1 MLKLR
6 YKIQIKTI
14 MKNMFNYHSGMFHM
28 QAKRLSLLLLLLLV
42 SSVYA
47 LGLNGSI
54 TMTAKVAHNSVG
66 LGTVYIDGEAGS
78 WTLTETGDKT
88 TTFTRKVEGKTNKEV
103 SMTWQYQANPNPGYY
118 VTWYQGDYSA
128 ANASIPTTG
137 NSTDNPLGVTLTA
150 ELSNTKP
157 TITYTAVFKTN
168 YKFYNLAQVKVKGVT
183 ATETPGWVYVDNGD
197 KEYSAIAGNEWQRET
212 ATYGDNS
219 EINRPTYTYTY
230 YAKANTTDDDD
241 PTNDYTFTGWFDN
254 IECIGNPL
262 STDIE
267 YEYTSNFKDDQA
279 NPLTPAILYAR
290 FEKDKYY
297 FYQDPSVYVVGEKN
311 GGQVKISNQKS
322 GEVTDWGTEINS
334 RVGYA
339 HSFKASTSN
348 DTEDFTITYQ
358 AKNNNA
364 SLYAFWGWGESPTST
379 PTEDM
384 KSLEYT
390 KTYTVS
396 QENISSENPLPIDP
410 LYAIFKSYYYKVPA
424 VLVATNSKDAGKVY
438 IDLTGAGTS
447 DGYKDAIYAE
457 EEYIQVPADAA
468 HSTYTCYYYAK
479 ANTGAEFRGWST
491 TADGKN
497 IISDQIHYSTTYT
510 VTSTDSNNPDV
521 APPLYAVFASYIDI
535 QQQDRMICYVDNYGN
550 YNINDT
556 KIILELL
563 KAPKLVAEL
572 KASPAYPDNDKFSL
586 SNAEASQVGN
596 KVEFDAT
603 QGLIN
608 LKLSYVGD
616 LSNAIGKTAY
626 ITLTGLNGE
635 NVIVERTISVVVEKA
650 PIVTFIP
657 TDGKGAYTVSLTDG
671 SGVFYSMPAN
681 AKEDL
686 QVQIAQESM
695 ANLEMKLTSPVQNE
709 DYIFFA
715 WKKTEGNVS
724 TYISTEPTCVHE
736 FTEPAVVQAEFIHK
750 DQATFI
756 INKSQPEKVYADL
769 QLALDEANILK
780 TNTGKEQVVV
790 FANEF
795 ANSTEAEKRQG
806 ILPKGNYK
814 IPAGITLL
822 IPGDN
827 TYKSFDGN
835 NINDFY
841 NQTQEEGTAQLYRKL
856 IVETGTTF
864 DVEGNIS
871 LSVDKLYS
879 AGADKYNSRPGSYGQ
894 IELQSNAKITLRNG
908 AGLYAFGY
916 LTGDKTSSVVAE
928 NGSLVYELLQYTD
941 YRGGSG
947 TAAMYQT
954 RGNDKVFPFNQY
966 YIQNIEVATE
976 FKYGATEYLSSGAT
990 MNGSVT
996 ALSSQFITSGNV
1008 EGAGLFNIGENS
1020 SVIKYYDPITDRLKI
1035 TVRGG
1040 SSRLGYM
1047 LLDLGWVVV
1056 MNVVVDTREYVLP
1069 INNNMDIVLENA
1081 TVVAPYDM
1089 AWLPGATLSVDKN
1102 SLFEIDGGRIYVY
1115 DKDERVNNV
1124 NDTYRNEGYF
1134 GSKHSKLYPITY
1146 TPNNSQKSG
1155 SSYKRTP
1162 DNLKDATWI
1171 IDGKVNVKTGGG
1183 LYTTAGNAQIIS
1195 NGQGQV
1201 QFHSTLGART
1211 TNQSQYIAGGTTDV
1225 LFSPSSWR
1233 SLVQFP
1239 VNSARLQNADK
1250 SYVETQ
1256 NGNYIYNPAKGKW
1269 EKTAQLQDTWDIPS
1283 ITIHKPN
1290 DKKDVKVKSF
1300 INGVTT
1306 SENVSNLTISITG
1319 NGFTKGNAEYE
1330 AGVGLVIP
1338 VSYQASGTAGEY
1350 VGTITITYNGQTYT
1364 QLITAIEDYTPQY
1377 DILNTPL
1384 ETYIN
1389 TPLSLEPFIEPI
1401 EGNVTT
1407 LVDDENMKWNW
1418 STSGDAANQFQLKLG
1433 EGDAKLS
1440 ESQLIFT
1447 PSSTGT
1453 KTAMLHLTASYTDG
1467 NGQVHSTTKNIP
1479 LTGIAKALEENT
1491 LAFVDLS
1498 TIYKGQTEN
1507 TKLFKGAGSSQ
1518 NVTITVQDE
1527 NGENV
1532 TLSAIGIDDQDEN
1545 STINPKQTGT
1555 YTITAQQAYSTT
1567 VAAATITTTITIFPR
1582 VKWNWENMYFGGK
1595 YDNPI
1600 TFMDGTNPEYTLVE
1614 ETDAQN
1620 VVNYNSDTKTAAI
1633 SAWETG
1639 EAEATFTFT
1648 QEGEEPVTFTSHIHR
1663 DPRRLRVDVNDLR
1676 TYKAVNADSVGVQFD
1691 NHNKTI
1697 IFTSAAGKTSQWT
1710 MYFVGVPDELYFTPT
1725 QCQNAWQIEES
1736 PNGTN
1741 WMTTFTW
1748 ASIATNTPFS
1758 QSLLPTTRY
1767 LRITYGGAGVE
1778 SQAVLTNFYVTALTS
1793 VKADPTKIYL
1803 PTVAAG
1809 GSTTKDIV
1817 FTYAS
1822 LTGGLTLSTSNND
1835 VFTLSTSTLPATSES
1850 APYQVQQVTVTSTST
1865 EETTGFVSVKDG
1877 GQTLLE
1883 IPIKVYQYPQD
1894 LPILMAT
1901 DPLERYYFVT
1911 DKTYR
1916 TTWEEKTRTI
1926 VMDNAVSNASP
1937 FVTFHFP
1944 DSPTPGLISFDYTP
1958 DCKGIWRIQESHDE
1972 LDWTTYDIT
1981 PNSTNSVSQTLDPDS
1996 RYVRV
2001 TYVSAYAEVI
2011 DVTNL
2016 AIVPTANIKATPAEL
2031 TIEKGSPENVA
2042 VRANNL
2048 TDLEITCTS
2057 SNFTWTP
2064 TDLTTTWVGAGTK
2077 EANLTISYNGTAAV
2091 EYATLNFYSTVADE
2105 KIVLATVELTGILG
2119 SLTNG
2124 TTNIYTGVHDGVNGT
2139 IISDATKYTL
2149 KGDFIGIEFKPVDI
2163 SDAFVPSTSTPL
2175 FDYLFIFGETTTMD
2189 GTIIITT
2196 PNNSAG
2202 SNAKT
2207 PCYIYKKGTTGYDF
2221 FKVIDNAN
2229 ASTKV
2234 THELDILQLT
2244 DNSAK
2249 EDLKV
2254 YITGFCP
2261 YASTGYTK
2269 NDEGVF
2275 FFQGGANDNVDVYLE
2290 DCYLYSRYKTFDGHS
2305 FINRSNG
2312 EAYSEQYVRGSGGV
2326 LVFECTVNN
2335 NTSTT
2340 PFNVT
2345 IHTKGRNVL
2354 KSHYGCFFES
2364 IVGRAYQ
2371 VSSPVQIHMA
2381 GGQEFV
2387 EGSYTVLNFD
2397 DKWPTAADYSTVDR
2411 TNGFLSLQKQVN
2423 NAPSIDLGNPQTVV
2437 NFNGGQVEL
2446 QNAQI
2451 VSTNYKTTMAISHR
2465 SGEFA
2470 GFRLSYGLGADDAG
2484 GTVNFND
2491 GTTTVQ
2497 TMKVNP
2503 DYVNYYLMDED
2514 DPSTPENE
2522 SLYTSCLRCP
2532 AKTYVMGG
2540 SHCMMRACSEPTS
2553 KGGAPTDENG
2563 KPLGLYKYPKTKTGD
2578 ARGGWDDK
2586 NDGTGLVTP
2595 TDVPNDYKVES
2606 VTPNNNATPSDNT
2619 DDYLNFW
2626 FTKEEESSVKPEV
2639 DQKLSFWKTCMPYI
2653 KAEYVGYTRAVGGP
2667 TIIERNN
2674 EYQTELIS
2682 NFLYCQIDK
2691 NISNVIRD
2699 NYYAPVKNPAPSG
2712 GYESIKPTVVGEE
2725 LQNYVETY
2733 DMTDPAQPNPTGDD
2747 FEVAGKMY
2755 YITTIPSADVWMTF
2769 TAPFDVEKVYVVEAF
2784 EESKLE
2790 NYSNDRDEILKFQA
2804 IHNANFAAFFGVAMA
2819 LGTDKSFDDIYDD
2832 YKGWARSQDNG
2843 ELKRGLKELIH
2854 YYKDDDTPANWDV
2867 ADYYLYQHGGTNWKL
2882 DDENSEEYDVFK
2894 TDWHLVKKQDG
2905 KLMQKHNT
2913 YSMFFPYCM
2922 GCFDELGERDF
2933 WDYWS
2938 GKFLVFESTLA
2949 TESAPHIV
2957 TGSKFIG
2964 STTQFP
2970 EETSD
2975 GFEEYTWPF
2984 DAVDFVD
2991 KPELG
2996 VYSNMP
3002 KGDSLLMTGNPTFS
3016 LFGTK
3021 LMNVYPYEPTPMQ
3034 ETFIAN
3040 VDYDAQGNALPIS
3053 EPAEIHPTES
3063 FLLGAELQPSSMI
3076 PAKISRNGEVT
3087 YAYYKPGDGTTTDTK
3102 TPTVGGGN
3110 HMFITPIDG
3119 GINIAV
3125 VAPQYVRVITATG
3138 AVIFNGYITNH
3149 ADVNIPTKG
3158 IYVISGENESQ
3169 KIFY

>member
-1 MLKLR
+1 
-6 YKIQIKTI
+6 
-14 MKNMFNYHSGMFHM
+14 MKNMFNYLCGMFHCH
-28 QAKRLSLLLLLLLV
+28 AKRLSLLLLLLLSV

-47 LGLNGSI
+47 FSLNGSI
-54 TMTAKVAHNSVG
+54 TMTAKVASNSIG
-66 LGTVYIDGEAGS
+66 LGTVYIDGDAGD
-78 WTLTETGDKT
+78 WTPTISGDGGIST
-88 TTFTRKVEGKTNKEV
+88 YTRQISGRTSSEV

-118 VTWYQGDYSA
+118 VTWHQGDYSSA
-128 ANASIPTTG
+128 SASIPTTG
-137 NSTDNPLGVTLTA
+137 GDESNPKDVTLTA
-150 ELSNTKP
+150 KLSATNP
-157 TITYTAVFKTN
+157 IITYTAVFKT
-168 YKFYNLAQVKVKGVT
+168 YYQYYNKAQVQVKGVT
-183 ATETPGWVYVDNGD
+183 EAETPGWVYVDNGD
-197 KEYSAIAGNEWQRET
+197 KEYNAITTDEWQRET
-212 ATYGDNS
+212 ATYGDDS
-219 EINRPTYTYTY
+219 RINRPTYTYTY
-230 YAKANTTDDDD
+230 YAKANTTNDENS
-241 PTNDYTFTGWFDN
+241 TNDYTFTGWFDN
-254 IECIGNPL
+254 AECIGTPL
-262 STDIE
+262 STELE
-267 YEYTSNFKDDQA
+267 YEYTSNFVEGQA
-279 NPLTPAILYAR
+279 NPLTPIILYAR

-297 FYQDPSVYVVGEKN
+297 FYQDPSAYVVGEEN
-311 GGQVKISNQKS
+311 GGQVKITNNKS
-322 GEVTDWGTEINS
+322 GEVTDWGTEIDS

-384 KSLEYT
+384 KAL
-390 KTYTVS
+390 TYTRTYTATQDNTS
-396 QENISSENPLPIDP
+396 SISPLQIDP

-438 IDLTGAGTS
+438 IDLTGVGTS
-447 DGYKDAIYAE
+447 DGYKDAIYAS

-468 HSTYTCYYYAK
+468 HSIYTCHYYAQ

-497 IISDQIHYSTTYT
+497 IISDKIHYSTTYT

-572 KASPAYPDNDKFSL
+572 KVSPAYPDNDNFSL
-586 SNAEASQVGN
+586 SNAKASQVGS
-596 KVEFDAT
+596 KIEFDAT

-650 PIVTFIP
+650 PVVTFVP

-671 SGVFYSMPAN
+671 SGVFYDMPAE

-695 ANLEMKLTSPVQNE
+695 ANIEMKLTSPVQNG

-724 TYISTEPTCVHE
+724 TYISTDPTCVYE
-736 FTEPAVVQAEFIHK
+736 FTEPATVQPEFVHK
-750 DQATFI
+750 DQASFI
-756 INKSQPEKVYADL
+756 IKSQPNKIYADL
-769 QLALDEANILK
+769 HLALKDAEVLK
-780 TNTGKEQVVV
+780 ANTGEDQIVV
-790 FANEF
+790 FANDF
-795 ANSTEAEKRQG
+795 ANAENEKTEG
-806 ILPKGNYK
+806 FLPRGDYT
-814 IPAGITLL
+814 ISSGITLL
-822 IPGDN
+822 IPGDT
-827 TYKSFDGN
+827 TYTPICGDPK
-835 NINDFY
+835 DFFS
-841 NQTQEEGTAQLYRKL
+841 EVGGIAKVYRKL
-856 IVETGTTF
+856 IVESGTTIT
-864 DVEGNIS
+864 VYGNIS
-871 LSVDKLYS
+871 LSVDKIYNGGPDLYL
-879 AGADKYNSRPGSYGQ
+879 ARPGNYGQ
-894 IELQSNAKITLRNG
+894 MELQSNAKITIKDG

-916 LTGDKTSSVVAE
+916 ITGDKTSSIVAE
-928 NGSLVYELLQYTD
+928 NGATVYELLQITD

-990 MNGSVT
+990 MSGSVT

-1047 LLDLGWVVV
+1047 LMDLGWVIV

-1134 GSKHSKLYPITY
+1134 GSSHSKLYPITY
-1146 TPNNSQKSG
+1146 TPNNSQKIG
-1155 SSYKRTP
+1155 SDNKRTGEK
-1162 DNLKDATWI
+1162 LEDAKWI

-1195 NGQGQV
+1195 NEQGQV

-1211 TNQSQYIAGGTTDV
+1211 TNQSQYIAGGTTDL

-1250 SYVETQ
+1250 THVETQ

-1269 EKTAQLQDTWDIPS
+1269 EKTSALTDSWTIP
-1283 ITIHKPN
+1283 TIHINLPTESKN
-1290 DKKDVKVKSF
+1290 VDVVSF

-1306 SENVSNLTISITG
+1306 SDNWDNLTITISG
-1319 NGFTKGNAEYE
+1319 AGFTKGEVRYD

-1338 VSYQASGTAGEY
+1338 VSYQASGVAGEY
-1350 VGTITITYNGQTYT
+1350 VGTITINYAGQTYT
-1364 QLITAIEDYTPQY
+1364 QLITATEDYTPRY
-1377 DILNTPL
+1377 DIINTPL
-1384 ETYIN
+1384 ETYVN
-1389 TPLSLEPFIEPI
+1389 TPISLKPFITSTED
-1401 EGNVTT
+1401 NVTE
-1407 LVDDENMKWNW
+1407 LVNDANMKWDW
-1418 STSGDAANQFQLKLG
+1418 SISGDAANQFQLKLG

-1453 KTAMLHLTASYTDG
+1453 KTAMLHLTASYTDNGG
-1467 NGQVHSTTKNIP
+1467 NVYSTTKEIP
-1479 LTGIAKALEENT
+1479 LIGMAKALEENT
-1491 LAFVDLS
+1491 LAFA
-1498 TIYKGQTEN
+1498 E
-1507 TKLFKGAGSSQ
+1507 
-1518 NVTITVQDE
+1518 
-1527 NGENV
+1527 
-1532 TLSAIGIDDQDEN
+1532 LSAIYVGQTIPTNLFTGNGSNGAISITITDEVNVDASGDKLTVTEANFGIAGSGE
-1545 STINPKQTGT
+1545 SMTINPKKTGT
-1555 YTITAQQAYSTT
+1555 YTIKAVQQPSAT
-1567 VAAATITTTITIFPR
+1567 VAGTTITKTITIHPR
-1582 VKWNWENMYFGGK
+1582 VRWNWENMYFGGK

-1639 EAEATFTFT
+1639 EAEATFTFKQGST
-1648 QEGEEPVTFTSHIHR
+1648 TLTFTSHIHR

-1676 TYKAVNADSVGVQFD
+1676 TYKAVNVDTVGVQFD

-1697 IFTSAAGKTSQWT
+1697 VFTSVAGKTSQWT

-1758 QSLLPTTRY
+1758 HSLLPTTRY

-1793 VKADPTKIYL
+1793 VKADPTKIYM

-1809 GSTTKDIV
+1809 SSTTKDIV

-1937 FVTFHFP
+1937 FVTFHFS

-2016 AIVPTANIKATPAEL
+2016 AIVPTANIKVTPAEL
-2031 TIEKGSPENVA
+2031 TIKNGSPEDVA

-2048 TDLEITCTS
+2048 ADLEITCTS

-2124 TTNIYTGVHDGVNGT
+2124 TTNIYTGVHDGVKGK

-2149 KGDFIGIEFKPVDI
+2149 KGDFIGTEFKPVDI

-2175 FDYLFIFGETTTMD
+2175 FDFLFIFGETTTMD
-2189 GTIIITT
+2189 GTTIITT

-2234 THELDILQLT
+2234 TNELDILQLT

-2249 EDLKV
+2249 ENLKV

-2312 EAYSEQYVRGSGGV
+2312 ESYSEQYVRGSGGV

-2411 TNGFLSLQKQVN
+2411 TNGSLSLQKQVN

-2563 KPLGLYKYPKTKTGD
+2563 KPLGLYKYPKTKTGT

-2674 EYQTELIS
+2674 ECQTELIS
-2682 NFLYCQIDK
+2682 NFLYCQIDE

-2747 FEVAGKMY
+2747 FEVAGKIY

-2819 LGTDKSFDDIYDD
+2819 LGTDKSFNDIYED

-2854 YYKDDDTPANWDV
+2854 YYKDENTPANWDV

-2882 DDENSEEYDVFK
+2882 DDENNEEYDVFK

-2922 GCFDELGERDF
+2922 GCFDESGERDF

-2970 EETSD
+2970 EETSN
-2975 GFEEYTWPF
+2975 GFEEYNWPF

-3002 KGDSLLMTGNPTFS
+3002 KDESLLMMGNPTFS

-3021 LMNVYPYEPTPMQ
+3021 LMNIYPYAPNPMQ
-3034 ETFIAN
+3034 ESFYAN
-3040 VDYDAQGNALPIS
+3040 VEYAGDDILSKLTTIQ
-3053 EPAEIHPTES
+3053 PTES
-3063 FLLGAELQPSSMI
+3063 FLLGAELQPASMI
-3076 PAKISRNGEVT
+3076 PAKISRNGEIT
-3087 YAYYKPGDGTTTDTK
+3087 YAYYNPDDATTTDTK

>member
-1 MLKLR
+1 MKKLLSVL
-6 YKIQIKTI
+6 ICVL
-14 MKNMFNYHSGMFHM
+14 
-28 QAKRLSLLLLLLLV
+28 LSLTTTWAEDNITVTVVADPAYGGDPCAIGYKQESYEDESKTECLTST
-42 SSVYA
+42 SSKSA
-47 LGLNGSI
+47 LYWYIIGSS
-54 TMTAKVAHNSVG
+54 TKDPKFELSANPSDGYTFVGWEGPDSYTYTYKSWGSNRTETAK
-66 LGTVYIDGEAGS
+66 
-78 WTLTETGDKT
+78 
-88 TTFTRKVEGKTNKEV
+88 
-103 SMTWQYQANPNPGYY
+103 
-118 VTWYQGDYSA
+118 
-128 ANASIPTTG
+128 
-137 NSTDNPLGVTLTA
+137 
-150 ELSNTKP
+150 
-157 TITYTAVFKTN
+157 ITYTNKTDENITVVFERSGHDQIKSFDFKA
-168 YKFYNLAQVKVKGVT
+168 KFTTPYYYINNATVKVIGSSDS
-183 ATETPGWVYVDNGD
+183 ETPGWVYVDAGE
-197 KEYSAIAGNEWQRET
+197 KEYNAISDSEWQRET
-212 ATYGDNS
+212 ATYG
-219 EINRPTYTYTY
+219 EGQQINRPTYAYTY
-230 YAKANTTDDDD
+230 YAKANTTDDGD
-241 PTNDYTFTGWFDN
+241 PTNDYTFIGWSTSPDGTG
-254 IECIGNPL
+254 II
-262 STDIE
+262 STERE
-267 YEYTSNFKDDQA
+267 YVYTSQWSSTQA
-279 NPLTPAILYAR
+279 NPLTPTTLYALFR
-290 FEKDKYY
+290 KDKYY
-297 FYQDPSVYVVGEKN
+297 FYQDASAFVVGETT
-311 GGQVKISNQKS
+311 G
-322 GEVTDWGTEINS
+322 GEVRITYDKESQTTEWSNEIIADVTN
-334 RVGYA
+334 A
-339 HSFKASTSN
+339 HNFKATTT
-348 DTEDFTITYQ
+348 DETEKFTITYE
-358 AKNNNA
+358 AKNNDAN
-364 SLYAFWGWGESPTST
+364 LYAFWGWGKSQTST
-379 PTEDM
+379 PTEGM
-384 KSLEYT
+384 KTLKYT
-390 KTYTVS
+390 EEYTVS
-396 QENISSENPLPIDP
+396 QENTSPDRPLQIDP

-438 IDLTGAGTS
+438 IDLTGAGTT

-457 EEYIQVPADAA
+457 EQYIQVPADNA
-468 HSTYTCYYYAK
+468 HSTYTCHYYAK

-497 IISDQIHYSTTYT
+497 IISTNEHYSVTYE
-510 VTSTDSNNPDV
+510 VKSTDSSRPDV
-521 APPLYAVFASYIDI
+521 ASPLYAVFASYIDI
-535 QQQDRMICYVDNYGN
+535 QQQDRMICYVDNFGN

-572 KASPAYPDNDKFSL
+572 KTSYPDNGNFSL
-586 SNAEASQVGN
+586 SNAKASQVGS
-596 KVEFDAT
+596 KIEFDAT
-603 QGLIN
+603 QGLID
-608 LKLSYVGD
+608 LKLSYIGD

-650 PIVTFIP
+650 PVVTFVP

-695 ANLEMKLTSPVQNE
+695 ANLEMKLTSPVQNG

-756 INKSQPEKVYADL
+756 IKSQPEKVYADL
-769 QLALDEANILK
+769 QLALNDASILK
-780 TNTGKEQVVV
+780 KNTGKDQVVV
-790 FANEF
+790 FANDF

-822 IPGDN
+822 IPGDT
-827 TYKSFDGN
+827 TYIPFDGN
-835 NINDFY
+835 NINNFY
-841 NQTQEEGTAQLYRKL
+841 NQTQGKGTAQLYRKL

-879 AGADKYNSRPGSYGQ
+879 AGADTYNSRPGSYGQ

-908 AGLYAFGY
+908 AGLYALGY
-916 LTGDKTSSVVAE
+916 LTGDKSSSVVAE

-941 YRGGSG
+941 YRGGSATG
-947 TAAMYQT
+947 AMYLN
-954 RGNDKVFPFNQY
+954 RYRDHVFPINQY
-966 YIQNIEVATE
+966 YIQNIEVAIE
-976 FKYGATEYLSSGAT
+976 FKYGSTEYLSTSAPMGG
-990 MNGSVT
+990 NVT
-996 ALSSQFITSGNV
+996 AVVSPFITSGDV
-1008 EGAGLFNIGENS
+1008 EGVGLFNIGENS
-1020 SVIKYYDPITDRLKI
+1020 SIIKYYDPIEDRLKLTI
-1035 TVRGG
+1035 RGG
-1040 SSRLGYM
+1040 TSEVGYM
-1047 LLDLGWVVV
+1047 MLDMGRVADI
-1056 MNVVVDTREYVLP
+1056 VDVKIDSRNYVLP
-1069 INNNMDIVLENA
+1069 MNNNMDIVLEHT
-1081 TVVAPYDM
+1081 TVVVPCDM
-1089 AWLPGATLSVDKN
+1089 AWLPGATLTIDKT
-1102 SLFEIDGGRIYVY
+1102 STLEIDGGNIYIY
-1115 DKDERVNNV
+1115 DSDEKVNNV
-1124 NDTYRNEGYF
+1124 ITEGDGAGAGYF
-1134 GSKHSKLYPITY
+1134 GSYRQQLIPITY
-1146 TPNNSQKSG
+1146 TPNNSHAN
-1155 SSYKRTP
+1155 KRTSAKL
-1162 DNLKDATWI
+1162 NDAKWVV
-1171 IDGKVNVKTGGG
+1171 DGKVNVKKGG
-1183 LYTTAGNAQIIS
+1183 LYTTNGNAQIIS
-1195 NGQGQV
+1195 NTNGQV
-1201 QFHSTLGART
+1201 QFHSTLSATT
-1211 TNQSQYIAGGTTDV
+1211 TNQAQYIKGSDLTLGAAGLLGASTDWV
-1225 LFSPSSWR
+1225 NCDDWR
-1233 SLVQFP
+1233 NLVQFP

-1250 SYVETQ
+1250 TYVSTEYGT
-1256 NGNYIYNPAKGKW
+1256 YTYNPAKGKW
-1269 EKTAQLQDTWDIPS
+1269 EKTPQLQDTWDIPS

-1306 SENVSNLTISITG
+1306 SENVSNLTISIVG
-1319 NGFTKGNAEYE
+1319 NGFTIEKAEYE
-1330 AGVGLVIP
+1330 AGVGLVIL
-1338 VSYQASGTAGEY
+1338 VSYQASGIAGEY

-1389 TPLSLEPFIEPI
+1389 TTPPISLTPFINPY
-1401 EGNVTT
+1401 GDNVTE
-1407 LVDDENMKWNW
+1407 LVNDANMKWIW
-1418 STSGDAANQFQLKLG
+1418 SISGNAANQFQLKLG

-1453 KTAMLHLTASYTDG
+1453 KTAMLHLTASYTDKG
-1467 NGQVHSTTKNIP
+1467 GQVHSTTKEIP
-1479 LTGIAKALEENT
+1479 LTGIAKPLDKNT
-1491 LAFVDLS
+1491 LAFAD
-1498 TIYKGQTEN
+1498 
-1507 TKLFKGAGSSQ
+1507 
-1518 NVTITVQDE
+1518 
-1527 NGENV
+1527 
-1532 TLSAIGIDDQDEN
+1532 LSAIYVGQTDPTNLFTGTGSGGDITITITDEVNVDASGDKLTVTEDNFGIEG
-1545 STINPKQTGT
+1545 SGESMTINPKKTGT
-1555 YTITAQQAYSTT
+1555 YTIKAVQLPSAT
-1567 VAAATITTTITIFPR
+1567 VAGTIITKTITIYPR
-1582 VKWNWENMYFGGK
+1582 VKWNWENMYFGGN

-1600 TFMDGTNPEYTLVE
+1600 TFMDGTSPKYTLIE
-1614 ETDAQN
+1614 ATDAQN
-1620 VVNYNSDTKTAAI
+1620 VVNYNQDTQTATI

-1648 QEGEEPVTFTSHIHR
+1648 QEGKEPLTFTSHIHR

-1697 IFTSAAGKTSQWT
+1697 VFTSVAGKTSQWT

-1758 QSLLPTTRY
+1758 HSLLPTTRY

-1793 VKADPTKIYL
+1793 VKADPTKIYM

-1809 GSTTKDIV
+1809 SSTTKDIV

-1937 FVTFHFP
+1937 FVTFHFS

-2048 TDLEITCTS
+2048 ADLEITCTS

-2124 TTNIYTGVHDGVNGT
+2124 TTNIYTGVHDGVKGN

-2149 KGDFIGIEFKPVDI
+2149 KGDFIGTEFKPVDI

-2175 FDYLFIFGETTTMD
+2175 FDFLFIFGETTTMD
-2189 GTIIITT
+2189 GTTIITT

-2234 THELDILQLT
+2234 TNELDILQLT

-2249 EDLKV
+2249 ENLKV

-2312 EAYSEQYVRGSGGV
+2312 ESYSEQYVRGSGGV

-2411 TNGFLSLQKQVN
+2411 TNGSLSLQKQVN

-2563 KPLGLYKYPKTKTGD
+2563 KPLGLYKYPKTKTGT

-2586 NDGTGLVTP
+2586 NDGTDLVTP

-2674 EYQTELIS
+2674 ECQTELIS
-2682 NFLYCQIDK
+2682 NFLYCQIDE

-2747 FEVAGKMY
+2747 FEVAGKIY

-2819 LGTDKSFDDIYDD
+2819 LGTDKSFNDIYED

-2854 YYKDDDTPANWDV
+2854 YYKDENTPANWDV

-2882 DDENSEEYDVFK
+2882 DDEEYDVFK

-2922 GCFDELGERDF
+2922 GCFDESGERDF

-2964 STTQFP
+2964 STTHFP
-2970 EETSD
+2970 EETSN
-2975 GFEEYTWPF
+2975 GFEEYNWPF
-2984 DAVDFVD
+2984 DEDDFVD
-2991 KPELG
+2991 NPELG

-3002 KGDSLLMTGNPTFS
+3002 NDNDETLLMTGNPTFS

-3021 LMNVYPYEPTPMQ
+3021 LMNVYPYEPNPMQ

-3040 VDYDAQGNALPIS
+3040 ASYDALGNLVPSDESAKIQ
-3053 EPAEIHPTES
+3053 PTAS
-3063 FLLGAELQPSSMI
+3063 FLLGAEVQSSSMI

-3087 YAYYKPGDGTTTDTK
+3087 YASYNPGDGTTTDTK

>member
-1 MLKLR
+1 MKKLLSIVIFVTLGVASVWAEDKITINVTADPTYGGDPCAIGYTHAGNEIASKTECR
-6 YKIQIKTI
+6 ISTLSNSTHSDGFIGIGSYTRKPTFELSANPSDGYTFVRWEGPDSYTYKYTDWRGREQT
-14 MKNMFNYHSGMFHM
+14 GT
-28 QAKRLSLLLLLLLV
+28 A
-42 SSVYA
+42 
-47 LGLNGSI
+47 SI
-54 TMTAKVAHNSVG
+54 T
-66 LGTVYIDGEAGS
+66 YGS
-78 WTLTETGDKT
+78 K
-88 TTFTRKVEGKTNKEV
+88 
-103 SMTWQYQANPNPGYY
+103 
-118 VTWYQGDYSA
+118 
-128 ANASIPTTG
+128 
-137 NSTDNPLGVTLTA
+137 TA
-150 ELSNTKP
+150 ENTTVVFSRSGHDQTKSFE
-157 TITYTAVFKTN
+157 IKAVFSTTYN
-168 YKFYNLAQVKVKGVT
+168 YVNTATVKVIGSSDS
-183 ATETPGWVYVDNGD
+183 ETPGWVYVDAGE
-197 KEYSAIAGNEWQRET
+197 KEYNAITDSEWQEDE
-212 ATYGDNS
+212 AQYGDGQPV
-219 EINRPTYTYTY
+219 NRPTYTYTY
-230 YAKANTTDDDD
+230 YAKAKTTDDGD
-241 PTNDYTFTGWFDN
+241 PTNDYTFIGW
-254 IECIGNPL
+254 
-262 STDIE
+262 STSPDGAVIISTKKE
-267 YEYTSNFKDDQA
+267 FEYTSQWNATQA
-279 NPLTPAILYAR
+279 NPLTPTTLYALFR
-290 FEKDKYY
+290 KDKYY
-297 FYQDPSVYVVGEKN
+297 FYQDASAFVVGETT
-311 GGQVKISNQKS
+311 G
-322 GEVTDWGTEINS
+322 GEVRITYDKESTTTEWSNEIIADVTN
-334 RVGYA
+334 A
-339 HSFKASTSN
+339 HNFKATTT
-348 DTEDFTITYQ
+348 DETEKFTITYE
-358 AKNNNA
+358 AKNNDAN
-364 SLYAFWGWGESPTST
+364 LYAFWGWGKSQTST
-379 PTEDM
+379 PTEGM
-384 KSLEYT
+384 KTLKYT
-390 KTYTVS
+390 EEYTVS
-396 QENISSENPLPIDP
+396 QENTSSVRPLQIDP

-424 VLVATNSKDAGKVY
+424 VLVATSSKDAGKVY
-438 IDLTGAGTS
+438 IDLTGTGTT

-457 EEYIQVPADAA
+457 EQYIQIPADDA
-468 HSTYTCYYYAK
+468 HSSYTCHYYAK

-497 IISDQIHYSTTYT
+497 IISDKEHYSVTYE
-510 VTSTDSNNPDV
+510 VKSTDSNNPDV
-521 APPLYAVFASYIDI
+521 ASPLYAVFASYIDI
-535 QQQDRMICYVDNYGN
+535 QQQDRMICYVDNVGN

-572 KASPAYPDNDKFSL
+572 KASAAYPDNDKFSL
-586 SNAEASQVGN
+586 SNAKASQFGS
-596 KVEFDAT
+596 KIEFDAT
-603 QGLIN
+603 QGLMN
-608 LKLSYVGD
+608 LKLAYVGNLAD
-616 LSNAIGKTAY
+616 AIGKTAY

-650 PIVTFIP
+650 PVVTFVP
-657 TDGKGAYTVSLTDG
+657 TDGKGAYSVSLTDG
-671 SGVFYSMPAN
+671 SGVYYSMPTN
-681 AKEDL
+681 AKENL

-695 ANLEMKLTSPVQNE
+695 ANIEMKLTSPIQNG

-715 WKKTEGNVS
+715 WKKIEGSVS

-756 INKSQPEKVYADL
+756 IKNQSEKVYADL
-769 QLALDEANILK
+769 QLALNEASILK
-780 TNTGKEQVVV
+780 TNTGEDQVVV

-795 ANSTEAEKRQG
+795 ANSTDDAKKQG
-806 ILPKGNYK
+806 VLPRGNYV
-814 IPAGITLL
+814 IPVGITLL
-822 IPGDN
+822 IPADKIYTPICGDPKDY
-827 TYKSFDGN
+827 YKPQG
-835 NINDFY
+835 
-841 NQTQEEGTAQLYRKL
+841 EGAAKMFRKL
-856 IVETGTTF
+856 IVESGTTF
-864 DVEGNIS
+864 SVFGNIS
-871 LSVDKLYS
+871 LSVDAIYN
-879 AGADKYNSRPGSYGQ
+879 AGADNYQARPGNYGQ
-894 IELQSNAKITLRNG
+894 IELQGDAKITLNDG
-908 AGLYAFGY
+908 AALYAFGY
-916 LTGDKTSSVVAE
+916 ITGDKSSSIVALS
-928 NGSLVYELLQYTD
+928 GATVWELFQFSD
-941 YRGGSG
+941 YRGGSA
-947 TAAMYQT
+947 TAAMYNSREQD
-954 RGNDKVFPFNQY
+954 RVFPLNQY
-966 YIQNIEVATE
+966 YIQNIEVSLE
-976 FKYGATEYLSSGAT
+976 LKYGSAEYLSSGAP
-990 MNGSVT
+990 MGGDVT
-996 ALSSQFITSGNV
+996 ALSSPFISSNNV
-1008 EGAGLFNIGENS
+1008 AGTGLFNIGENA
-1020 SVIKYYDPITDRLKI
+1020 SVIKYYDPSTDRLKVTI
-1035 TVRGG
+1035 RGG
-1040 SSRLGYM
+1040 NSSIGY
-1047 LLDLGWVVV
+1047 LRLDLGWFII
-1056 MNVVVDTREYVLP
+1056 MNVTIDSRDYVLP
-1069 INNNMDIVLENA
+1069 INNNMDIILES
-1081 TVVAPYDM
+1081 TKIDVPYDM
-1089 AWLPGATLSVDKN
+1089 AWLPGATLSVDKY
-1102 SLFEIDGGRIYVY
+1102 STVEINGGNIYIY
-1115 DKDERVNNV
+1115 DKDESVNNV
-1124 NDTYRNEGYF
+1124 NSTYANEGYF
-1134 GSKHSKLYPITY
+1134 ASLHSKLYPIKY
-1146 TPNNSQKSG
+1146 TPN
-1155 SSYKRTP
+1155 SSHLIGTNNKRTWEK
-1162 DNLKDATWI
+1162 LEDAKWI
-1171 IDGKVNVKTGGG
+1171 IDGKVHVKSGG
-1183 LYTTAGNAQIIS
+1183 LYTTKGKAQIVS
-1195 NGQGQV
+1195 NTNGQV
-1201 QFHSTLGART
+1201 QFNTTLSPSYT
-1211 TNQSQYIAGGTTDV
+1211 SQSQYVLAGDGDILLNPTK
-1225 LFSPSSWR
+1225 WR
-1233 SLVQFP
+1233 NRIDFP
-1239 VNSARLQNADK
+1239 VESASLQNADNTHEST
-1250 SYVETQ
+1250 SYGTFT
-1256 NGNYIYNPAKGKW
+1256 YNPAKGKW
-1269 EKTAQLQDTWDIPS
+1269 EKTTQLADTWTIPS

-1290 DKKDVKVKSF
+1290 ETKNVEVKSF
-1300 INGVTT
+1300 ISGVTT
-1306 SENVSNLTISITG
+1306 SDNLSNLTITISG
-1319 NGFTKGNAEYE
+1319 DGFTKGDVRYDP
-1330 AGVGLVIP
+1330 GVGLVVP
-1338 VSYQASGTAGEY
+1338 VSYQASGVAGEY
-1350 VGTITITYNGQTYT
+1350 LGTITISFDGQTFT
-1364 QLITAIEDYTPQY
+1364 QLITATEDYTPQY

-1389 TPLSLEPFIEPI
+1389 TTPPISLTPFINPY
-1401 EGNVTT
+1401 GDNVTE
-1407 LVDDENMKWNW
+1407 LVNDANMKWDW
-1418 STSGDAANQFQLKLG
+1418 SISGDAANQFQLKLG

-1453 KTAMLHLTASYTDG
+1453 KTAMLHLTASYTDNGG
-1467 NGQVHSTTKNIP
+1467 NVYSTTKEIP

-1491 LAFVDLS
+1491 LAFA
-1498 TIYKGQTEN
+1498 E
-1507 TKLFKGAGSSQ
+1507 
-1518 NVTITVQDE
+1518 
-1527 NGENV
+1527 
-1532 TLSAIGIDDQDEN
+1532 LSAIYVEQTNPTNLFIGNGSNGAISITITDEVNVDASGDKLTVTEANFGIAGSGE
-1545 STINPKQTGT
+1545 SMTINPKKTGT
-1555 YTITAQQAYSTT
+1555 YTIKAVQLPSAT
-1567 VAAATITTTITIFPR
+1567 VAGTIITKTITIYPR
-1582 VKWNWENMYFGGK
+1582 VKWNWENMYFGGN

-1600 TFMDGTNPEYTLVE
+1600 TFMDGTSPKYTLIE
-1614 ETDAQN
+1614 ATDAQN
-1620 VVNYNSDTKTAAI
+1620 VVNYNQDTQTATI

-1648 QEGEEPVTFTSHIHR
+1648 QEGKEPLTFTSHIHR

-1697 IFTSAAGKTSQWT
+1697 VFTSVAGKTSQWT

-1758 QSLLPTTRY
+1758 HSLLPTTRY

-1793 VKADPTKIYL
+1793 VKADPTKIYM

-1809 GSTTKDIV
+1809 SSTTKDIV

-1937 FVTFHFP
+1937 FVTFHFS

-2031 TIEKGSPENVA
+2031 TIKNGSPENVA

-2048 TDLEITCTS
+2048 RDLEITCTS
-2057 SNFTWTP
+2057 SKFTWTP
-2064 TDLTTTWVGAGTK
+2064 KDDLTPWVGDGTK

-2124 TTNIYTGVHDGVNGT
+2124 TTNIYTGVHDGVKGN

-2149 KGDFIGIEFKPVDI
+2149 KGDFIGTEFKPVDI

-2189 GTIIITT
+2189 GTTIITT

-2234 THELDILQLT
+2234 TNELDILQLT

-2249 EDLKV
+2249 ENLKV

-2312 EAYSEQYVRGSGGV
+2312 ESYSEQYVRGSGGV

-2563 KPLGLYKYPKTKTGD
+2563 KPLGLYKYPKTKTGT

-2586 NDGTGLVTP
+2586 NDGTDLVTP

-2674 EYQTELIS
+2674 ECQTELIS
-2682 NFLYCQIDK
+2682 NFLYCQIDE

-2747 FEVAGKMY
+2747 FEVAGKIY

-2819 LGTDKSFDDIYDD
+2819 LGTDKSFNDIYED

-2854 YYKDDDTPANWDV
+2854 YYKDENTPANWDV

-2922 GCFDELGERDF
+2922 GCFDESGERDF

-2938 GKFLVFESTLA
+2938 GKFLVYESTLA

-2964 STTQFP
+2964 STTHFP
-2970 EETSD
+2970 EETSN
-2975 GFEEYTWPF
+2975 GFEEYNWPF
-2984 DAVDFVD
+2984 DEDDFVD
-2991 KPELG
+2991 NPELG

-3002 KGDSLLMTGNPTFS
+3002 NDNDETLLMTGNPTFS

-3021 LMNVYPYEPTPMQ
+3021 LMNVYPYEPNPMQ

-3040 VDYDAQGNALPIS
+3040 ASYDALGNLVPSDESAKIQ
-3053 EPAEIHPTES
+3053 PTAS
-3063 FLLGAELQPSSMI
+3063 FLLGAEVQSSSMI

-3087 YAYYKPGDGTTTDTK
+3087 YASYNPGDGTTTDTK

>member
-1 MLKLR
+1 
-6 YKIQIKTI
+6 
-14 MKNMFNYHSGMFHM
+14 MKSMFSEISKSSLFNHV
-28 QAKRLSLLLLLLLV
+28 KRLAIVFVFLSISAAAAAGTYHHSKMVVKLTKTSTGGGLV
-42 SSVYA
+42 YVQDSESNNNPDY
-47 LGLNGSI
+47 
-54 TMTAKVAHNSVG
+54 
-66 LGTVYIDGEAGS
+66 
-78 WTLTETGDKT
+78 
-88 TTFTRKVEGKTNKEV
+88 KVEANDTYSKWENKKHQYKLYAKPNDGYTFDGWSENEDGTSPLSGSNVSPYTYNSSGIEWATSTNE
-103 SMTWQYQANPNPGYY
+103 S
-118 VTWYQGDYSA
+118 S
-128 ANASIPTTG
+128 PTTKTLYASF
-137 NSTDNPLGVTLTA
+137 ST
-150 ELSNTKP
+150 
-157 TITYTAVFKTN
+157 TYN
-168 YKFYNLAQVKVKGVT
+168 YINT
-183 ATETPGWVYVDNGD
+183 ATVRVIGATDSETPGWVYVDAGE
-197 KEYSAIAGNEWQRET
+197 KEYNAISNSEWQRKT
-212 ATYGDNS
+212 ATYGIG
-219 EINRPTYTYTY
+219 EKINRPTYTYTY
-230 YAKANTTDDDD
+230 YAKANTTDDGDD
-241 PTNDYTFTGWFDN
+241 TNDYTFIGWSTSPDGTG
-254 IECIGNPL
+254 II
-262 STDIE
+262 STGRE
-267 YEYTSNFKDDQA
+267 YVYTSQWSSTQA
-279 NPLTPAILYAR
+279 NPLTPTTLYAL
-290 FEKDKYY
+290 FKKDTYY
-297 FYQDPSVYVVGEKN
+297 FYQDASAYVVGEPA
-311 GGQVKISNQKS
+311 GGQVQITYNKESTS
-322 GEVTDWGTEINS
+322 TEWANEIIANPAN
-334 RVGYA
+334 A
-339 HSFKASTSN
+339 HNFKASTTAE
-348 DTEDFTITYQ
+348 TEDFTITYS
-358 AKNNNA
+358 AKNNNE

-384 KSLEYT
+384 KAVPYT
-390 KTYTVS
+390 RTYTATQDNTS
-396 QENISSENPLPIDP
+396 SISPLQIDP

-468 HSTYTCYYYAK
+468 HSTYICHYYAQ

-556 KIILELL
+556 KFILELL

-572 KASPAYPDNDKFSL
+572 KALPAYPDNDKFSL
-586 SNAEASQVGN
+586 SNAKASQVGS
-596 KVEFDAT
+596 KIEFDAT
-603 QGLIN
+603 QGLID
-608 LKLSYVGD
+608 LKLSYIGD

-650 PIVTFIP
+650 PVVTFVP
-657 TDGKGAYTVSLTDG
+657 TDGKGTYTVSLTDG
-671 SGVFYSMPAN
+671 SGVYYSMPAN

-695 ANLEMKLTSPVQNE
+695 ANIEMKLTSPVQNG

-715 WKKTEGNVS
+715 WKKIEGNVS

-736 FTEPAVVQAEFIHK
+736 FTEPAVVLAEFIHK

-756 INKSQPEKVYADL
+756 IKSQPEKVYADL
-769 QLALDEANILK
+769 QLALNEASVLK
-780 TNTGKEQVVV
+780 TNTGNDQVVV

-795 ANSTEAEKRQG
+795 ANSTEDARKQG
-806 ILPKGNYK
+806 VLPRGNYT
-814 IPAGITLL
+814 IPKGITLL
-822 IPGDN
+822 IPADN
-827 TYKSFDGN
+827 TYTPICGDPKDYYKPNGG
-835 NINDFY
+835 
-841 NQTQEEGTAQLYRKL
+841 EAKLYRKL
-856 IVETGTTF
+856 IVESGTTIS
-864 DVEGNIS
+864 VLGNIS
-871 LSVDKLYS
+871 LSVNAIYN
-879 AGADKYNSRPGSYGQ
+879 AGADNYQARPGGYGQ
-894 IELQSNAKITLRNG
+894 IELQGDAKITVNDG

-916 LTGDKTSSVVAE
+916 ITGDKSSSITALS
-928 NGSLVYELLQYTD
+928 GSTVWELFQFSD
-941 YRGGSG
+941 YRGGSA
-947 TAAMYQT
+947 TAAMYQS
-954 RGNDKVFPFNQY
+954 RESDRVFPMSQY
-966 YIQNIEVATE
+966 YIQNIEVKLE
-976 FKYGATEYLSSGAT
+976 FKYGSTEYLSSGAP
-990 MNGSVT
+990 MGGDVT
-996 ALSSQFITSGNV
+996 ALYAPFISSNNV
-1008 EGAGLFNIGENS
+1008 EGTGLFNIGENS
-1020 SVIKYYDPITDRLKI
+1020 SVIKYYDPITDRLKVTI
-1035 TVRGG
+1035 RGG
-1040 SSRLGYM
+1040 NSSIGY
-1047 LLDLGWVVV
+1047 LRLDLGWFII
-1056 MNVVVDTREYVLP
+1056 MNVTIDSREYVLP
-1069 INNNMDIVLENA
+1069 INNNMDIILESTN
-1081 TVVAPYDM
+1081 VEVPYDM
-1089 AWLPGATLSVDKN
+1089 AWLPGATLSVDKY
-1102 SLFEIDGGRIYVY
+1102 STVEINGANIYVY
-1115 DKDERVNNV
+1115 DKDESVNNV
-1124 NDTYRNEGYF
+1124 NSTYANEGYF
-1134 GSKHSKLYPITY
+1134 ASKHSKLYPIKY
-1146 TPNNSQKSG
+1146 TPNG
-1155 SSYKRTP
+1155 SHLIGSNNKRTWE
-1162 DNLKDATWI
+1162 NLEDAKWI
-1171 IDGKVNVKTGGG
+1171 IDGKVHVKSGG
-1183 LYTTAGNAQIIS
+1183 LYTTKGKAQLVS
-1195 NGQGQV
+1195 NTNGQV
-1201 QFHSTLGART
+1201 QFNTTLSPT
-1211 TNQSQYIAGGTTDV
+1211 YTYQSQYV
-1225 LFSPSSWR
+1225 LASDADILLNPQKWR
-1233 SLVQFP
+1233 KRIDFP
-1239 VNSARLQNADK
+1239 VESARLQNADK
-1250 SYVETQ
+1250 TYVSTEYGIYT
-1256 NGNYIYNPAKGKW
+1256 YNPAKGKW
-1269 EKTAQLQDTWDIPS
+1269 EKTDKLQDTWDIPS

-1290 DKKDVKVKSF
+1290 DKKDVEVKSF

-1306 SENVSNLTISITG
+1306 SENVSNLTISIVG
-1319 NGFTKGNAEYE
+1319 NGFTKGDAEYE

-1389 TPLSLEPFIEPI
+1389 TTPPISLTPFINPY
-1401 EGNVTT
+1401 GDNVTE
-1407 LVDDENMKWNW
+1407 LVNDANMKWDW
-1418 STSGDAANQFQLKLG
+1418 SISGDAANQFQLKLG

-1453 KTAMLHLTASYTDG
+1453 KTAMLHLTASYTDKG
-1467 NGQVHSTTKNIP
+1467 GQVHSTTKEIP
-1479 LTGIAKALEENT
+1479 LTGIAKPLDKNT
-1491 LAFVDLS
+1491 LAFAD
-1498 TIYKGQTEN
+1498 
-1507 TKLFKGAGSSQ
+1507 
-1518 NVTITVQDE
+1518 
-1527 NGENV
+1527 
-1532 TLSAIGIDDQDEN
+1532 LSAIYVGQTNPTNLFTGNGSNGAISITITDEVNVDASGDKLTVTEANFGIAGSGE
-1545 STINPKQTGT
+1545 SMTINPKKTGT
-1555 YTITAQQAYSTT
+1555 YTIKAEQLPSAT
-1567 VAAATITTTITIFPR
+1567 VAGTIITKTITIYPR
-1582 VKWNWENMYFGGK
+1582 VKWNWENMYFGGN

-1600 TFMDGTNPEYTLVE
+1600 TFMDGTSPKYTLIE
-1614 ETDAQN
+1614 ATDAQN
-1620 VVNYNSDTKTAAI
+1620 VVNYNQDTQTATI

-1758 QSLLPTTRY
+1758 HSLLPTTRY

-1793 VKADPTKIYL
+1793 VKADPTKIYM

-1937 FVTFHFP
+1937 FVTFHFS

-1958 DCKGIWRIQESHDE
+1958 DCKGIWCIQESHDE
-1972 LDWTTYDIT
+1972 LDWTTYNIT

-2031 TIEKGSPENVA
+2031 TIEKGSPEDVA

-2048 TDLEITCTS
+2048 ADLEITCTS

-2064 TDLTTTWVGAGTK
+2064 TDLTTWVGAGTK
-2077 EANLTISYNGTAAV
+2077 EANLTISYNGNAAV

-2119 SLTNG
+2119 SLTKG
-2124 TTNIYTGVHDGVNGT
+2124 TTNIYTGVHDGVKGD

-2149 KGDFIGIEFKPVDI
+2149 KGDFIGTEFKPVDI

-2189 GTIIITT
+2189 GTTIITT

-2229 ASTKV
+2229 ASIKV

-2249 EDLKV
+2249 ENLKV

-2312 EAYSEQYVRGSGGV
+2312 ESYSEQYVRGSGGV

-2411 TNGFLSLQKQVN
+2411 TNGSLSLQKQVN

-2470 GFRLSYGLGADDAG
+2470 GFRLSYGMGSDDVG

-2682 NFLYCQIDK
+2682 NFLYCQIDE
-2691 NISNVIRD
+2691 NISNVIKD
-2699 NYYAPVKNPAPSG
+2699 NYYAPVKNPTPSG

-2747 FEVAGKMY
+2747 FEVAGKIY

-2819 LGTDKSFDDIYDD
+2819 LGTDKSFDDIYED

-2843 ELKRGLKELIH
+2843 ELKRGLKELIN

-2922 GCFDELGERDF
+2922 GCFDESGERDF

-2991 KPELG
+2991 KPKLG

-3002 KGDSLLMTGNPTFS
+3002 EDESLLMTGNPTFS
-3016 LFGTK
+3016 LLGTK

-3053 EPAEIHPTES
+3053 EPAEIQPTES

-3110 HMFITPIDG
+3110 DMFITGIAG
-3119 GINIAV
+3119 GINISVA
-3125 VAPQYVRVITATG
+3125 APQMVCVVNATG
-3138 AVIFNGYITNH
+3138 HVLYNGYVTNN
-3149 ADVNIPTKG
+3149 VNVSLPING
-3158 IYVISGENESQ
+3158 IYVVKGENEVQ
-3169 KIFY
+3169 KIFF

>member
-1 MLKLR
+1 
-6 YKIQIKTI
+6 
-14 MKNMFNYHSGMFHM
+14 MKSMFSEISKSSLFNHVKRLAIVFVFLSISAAAAAGDTYHSKMVVKLTKTSTGGG
-28 QAKRLSLLLLLLLV
+28 LV
-42 SSVYA
+42 YVQDSESNNNPDY
-47 LGLNGSI
+47 
-54 TMTAKVAHNSVG
+54 
-66 LGTVYIDGEAGS
+66 
-78 WTLTETGDKT
+78 
-88 TTFTRKVEGKTNKEV
+88 KVEANDTYSKWENKKHQYKLYAKPNDGYTFDGWSENEDGTSPLSGSNVSPYTYNSSGIEWATSTNE
-103 SMTWQYQANPNPGYY
+103 S
-118 VTWYQGDYSA
+118 S
-128 ANASIPTTG
+128 PTTKTLYASF
-137 NSTDNPLGVTLTA
+137 STTYNYINTA
-150 ELSNTKP
+150 RVCV
-157 TITYTAVFKTN
+157 I
-168 YKFYNLAQVKVKGVT
+168 G
-183 ATETPGWVYVDNGD
+183 ATDSETPGWVYVDAGE
-197 KEYSAIAGNEWQRET
+197 KEYNAISDSEWQRET
-212 ATYGDNS
+212 ATYGDGQQ
-219 EINRPTYTYTY
+219 INRPTYTYTY
-230 YAKANTTDDDD
+230 YAKANTTNDGDD
-241 PTNDYTFTGWFDN
+241 TNDYTFIGWSTSPDGTG
-254 IECIGNPL
+254 II
-262 STDIE
+262 STKQE
-267 YEYTSNFKDDQA
+267 FVYTNTWNENQA
-279 NPLTPAILYAR
+279 NPLTPTTLYAL
-290 FEKDKYY
+290 FKKDTYY
-297 FYQDPSVYVVGEKN
+297 FYQDASAYVVGEPA
-311 GGQVKISNQKS
+311 GGQVQITYNKESTS
-322 GEVTDWGTEINS
+322 TEWANEIIANPAN
-334 RVGYA
+334 A
-339 HSFKASTSN
+339 HNFKASTTAE
-348 DTEDFTITYQ
+348 TEDFTITYS
-358 AKNNNA
+358 AKNNNE

-384 KSLEYT
+384 KAVPYT
-390 KTYTVS
+390 RTYTATQDNTS
-396 QENISSENPLPIDP
+396 SISPLQIDP

-468 HSTYTCYYYAK
+468 HSTYICHYYAQ

-556 KIILELL
+556 KFILELL

-572 KASPAYPDNDKFSL
+572 KALPAYPDNDKFSL
-586 SNAEASQVGN
+586 SNAKASQVGS
-596 KVEFDAT
+596 KIEFDAT
-603 QGLIN
+603 QGLID
-608 LKLSYVGD
+608 LKLSYIGD

-650 PIVTFIP
+650 PVVTFVP
-657 TDGKGAYTVSLTDG
+657 TDGKGTYTVSLTDG
-671 SGVFYSMPAN
+671 SGVYYSMPAN

-695 ANLEMKLTSPVQNE
+695 ANIEMKLTSPVQNG

-715 WKKTEGNVS
+715 WKKIEGNVS

-756 INKSQPEKVYADL
+756 IKSQPEKVYADL
-769 QLALDEANILK
+769 QLALNDASILK
-780 TNTGKEQVVV
+780 KNTGNDQVVV
-790 FANEF
+790 FANDF

-822 IPGDN
+822 IPGEDD

-841 NQTQEEGTAQLYRKL
+841 NETQGEGTAQLYRKL

-879 AGADKYNSRPGSYGQ
+879 AGADKYNSRPGRYGQ

-908 AGLYAFGY
+908 AGLYALGY
-916 LTGDKTSSVVAE
+916 LTGDKSSSVVAE

-941 YRGGSG
+941 YRGGSATG
-947 TAAMYQT
+947 AMYLN
-954 RGNDKVFPFNQY
+954 RNRDHVFPINQY
-966 YIQNIEVATE
+966 YIQNIEVAIE
-976 FKYGATEYLSSGAT
+976 FKYGSTEHLSTSAPMGGNVT
-990 MNGSVT
+990 SVV
-996 ALSSQFITSGNV
+996 SPFITSGDV
-1008 EGAGLFNIGENS
+1008 EGLGLFKIGENS
-1020 SVIKYYDPITDRLKI
+1020 SIIKYYDPIEDRLKLTI
-1035 TVRGG
+1035 RGG
-1040 SSRLGYM
+1040 TSEVGYM
-1047 LLDLGWVVV
+1047 MLDMGRVANL
-1056 MNVVVDTREYVLP
+1056 VDVKIDSRNYVLP
-1069 INNNMDIVLENA
+1069 MNNNMDIVLEHT
-1081 TVVAPYDM
+1081 TVVVPCDM
-1089 AWLPGATLSVDKN
+1089 AWLPGATLSVDKL
-1102 SLFEIDGGRIYVY
+1102 SKLKIDGGKVYVY
-1115 DKDERVNNV
+1115 DKDQSVYN
-1124 NDTYRNEGYF
+1124 NEGYF
-1134 GSKHSKLYPITY
+1134 ASGRQKLIPITY
-1146 TPNNSQKSG
+1146 TPNDSHLVG
-1155 SSYKRTP
+1155 SSKKRTWET
-1162 DNLKDATWI
+1162 LGDAKWI
-1171 IDGKVNVKTGGG
+1171 VDGKIEVINGG

-1195 NGQGQV
+1195 NTNGQV
-1201 QFHSTLGART
+1201 QFYSTLSATT
-1211 TNQSQYIAGGTTDV
+1211 TNQAQYIKGSDLSLGAAGLLGASTDRV
-1225 LFSPSSWR
+1225 NCDDWR
-1233 SLVQFP
+1233 NLVQFP

-1250 SYVETQ
+1250 TYVSTEYGT
-1256 NGNYIYNPAKGKW
+1256 YTYNPAKGKW
-1269 EKTAQLQDTWDIPS
+1269 EKTAQLQDTWDIPT

-1290 DKKDVKVKSF
+1290 DKKDVEVKSF

-1306 SENVSNLTISITG
+1306 SENVSNLTISIVG
-1319 NGFTKGNAEYE
+1319 NGFTKGDAEYE

-1389 TPLSLEPFIEPI
+1389 TTPPISLTPFINPY
-1401 EGNVTT
+1401 GDNVTE
-1407 LVDDENMKWNW
+1407 LVNDANMKWTW
-1418 STSGDAANQFQLKLG
+1418 SISGNAANQFQLKLG
-1433 EGDAKLS
+1433 EGNAILS

-1453 KTAMLHLTASYTDG
+1453 KTAMLHLTASYTDKG
-1467 NGQVHSTTKNIP
+1467 GQVHSTTKEIP
-1479 LTGIAKALEENT
+1479 LTGIAKPLDKNT
-1491 LAFVDLS
+1491 LAFAD
-1498 TIYKGQTEN
+1498 
-1507 TKLFKGAGSSQ
+1507 
-1518 NVTITVQDE
+1518 
-1527 NGENV
+1527 
-1532 TLSAIGIDDQDEN
+1532 LSAIYVGQTNPTNLFTGNGSNGAISITITDEVNVDASGDKLTVTEANFGIAGSGE
-1545 STINPKQTGT
+1545 SMTINPKKTGT
-1555 YTITAQQAYSTT
+1555 YTIKAEQLPSAT
-1567 VAAATITTTITIFPR
+1567 VAGTIITKTITIYPR
-1582 VKWNWENMYFGGK
+1582 VKWNWENMYFGGN

-1600 TFMDGTNPEYTLVE
+1600 TFMDGTSPKYTLIE
-1614 ETDAQN
+1614 ATDAQN
-1620 VVNYNSDTKTAAI
+1620 VVNYNQDTQTATI

-1648 QEGEEPVTFTSHIHR
+1648 QEGKEPLTFTSHIHR

-1758 QSLLPTTRY
+1758 HSLLPTTRY

-1793 VKADPTKIYL
+1793 VKADPTKIYM

-1865 EETTGFVSVKDG
+1865 EENTGFVFVKDG

-1937 FVTFHFP
+1937 FVTFHFS

-1972 LDWTTYDIT
+1972 LDWTTYNIT

-2031 TIEKGSPENVA
+2031 TIEKGSPEDVA

-2048 TDLEITCTS
+2048 ADLEITCTS

-2064 TDLTTTWVGAGTK
+2064 TDLTTWVGAGTK

-2124 TTNIYTGVHDGVNGT
+2124 TTNIYTGVHDGVKGD

-2149 KGDFIGIEFKPVDI
+2149 KGDFIGTEFKPVDI

-2189 GTIIITT
+2189 GTTIITT

-2229 ASTKV
+2229 ASIKV

-2249 EDLKV
+2249 ENLKV

-2312 EAYSEQYVRGSGGV
+2312 ESYSEQYVRGSGGV

-2397 DKWPTAADYSTVDR
+2397 DKWPTTADHSTSVR

-2423 NAPSIDLGNPQTVV
+2423 NAPSIDLGNPLTVV
-2437 NFNGGQVEL
+2437 NFNGGQIEL

-2470 GFRLSYGLGADDAG
+2470 GFRLSYGMGSDDAG

-2553 KGGAPTDENG
+2553 KGGAPTDEIG

-2682 NFLYCQIDK
+2682 NFLYCQIDE
-2691 NISNVIRD
+2691 NISNVIKD
-2699 NYYAPVKNPAPSG
+2699 NYYAPVKNPTPSG

-2747 FEVAGKMY
+2747 FEVAGKIY

-2819 LGTDKSFDDIYDD
+2819 LGTDQSFNDIYED

-2854 YYKDDDTPANWDV
+2854 YYKDENTPANWDV

-2894 TDWHLVKKQDG
+2894 TNWLLVKKQDG

-2922 GCFDELGERDF
+2922 GCFDEFGERDF

-2949 TESAPHIV
+2949 TESAPHVV

-2984 DAVDFVD
+2984 DDANFKDD
-2991 KPELG
+2991 TSLG
-2996 VYSNMP
+2996 IYADNMP
-3002 KGDSLLMTGNPTFS
+3002 EDESFKMIGNPTFS
-3016 LFGTK
+3016 LLGTK

-3053 EPAEIHPTES
+3053 EPAEIQPTES
-3063 FLLGAELQPSSMI
+3063 FLLGAKLQSASMI

-3087 YAYYKPGDGTTTDTK
+3087 YAYYNPDDATTTDTK

-3138 AVIFNGYITNH
+3138 AIIFNGYITNH